1 MVTTLLARRAQFHQS
16 VLATH
21 ITSGSY
27 SFRAA
32 LTGAT
37 HRLMEQGY
45 SAPDA
50 ALRAMARVSA
60 VVEQQANSL
69 AFFDCFWLLGLI
81 AFLGPVL
88 AIFIRKF
95 DQGGK
100 PPAH

>member
-1 MVTTLLARRAQFHQS
+1 
-16 VLATH
+16 
-21 ITSGSY
+21 
-27 SFRAA
+27 
-32 LTGAT
+32 
-37 HRLMEQGY
+37 
-45 SAPDA
+45 
-50 ALRAMARVSA
+50 